1 MAIVIQGLGKAL
13 PLKEMKN
20 TDFPAELGTS
30 DEWIRSHTGIGSRRI
45 ASAEETSASLAYQA
59 CVDALNKSKTA
70 EPVTADK
77 IDLIICGTAT
87 PDFPGSPSN
96 ACLIQNKLHASRA
109 VCFDLTAGCSGF
121 IYALDTAASMMERH
135 HWRFALVCGAEVL
148 SRVMDWSDRS
158 TCVLFGDGAGAALLE
173 NTFEPSGLGIGTTIL
188 GSDGTGA
195 DKLYISPDRRVHM
208 NGRAVYEFAV
218 SHITETVKI
227 LLAKEHLQVDDLDLI
242 VCHQANERILEAAAK
257 RLKIDFG
264 KFVCNLENY
273 GNTSAASIPI
283 TLTELVEQGK
293 LYDGMTILITGF
305 GAGLTWGGAI
315 IRF

>member
-13 PLKEMKN
+13 PIKEMKN
-20 TDFPAELGTS
+20 TDFPPELGTS
-30 DEWIRSHTGIGSRRI
+30 DEWIRSHTGIGARRI
-45 ASAEETSASLAYQA
+45 AGDDETSASLAYQA
-59 CVDALNKSKTA
+59 CIDALSKSKTA

-109 VCFDLTAGCSGF
+109 VRFDLTAGCSGF
-121 IYALDTAASMMERH
+121 IYAMDTAASMMERH

-148 SRVMDWSDRS
+148 SRIMNWSDRS

-173 NTFEPSGLGIGTTIL
+173 NTFEPSGLGIGSTIL
-188 GSDGTGA
+188 GTDGTGA
-195 DKLYISPDRRVHM
+195 DKLYISPDRQVHM

-218 SHITETVKI
+218 SHITDTVKT
-227 LLAKEHLQVDDLDLI
+227 LLAKEHLHADDLDLI

-293 LYDGMTILITGF
+293 LHDGMTILITGF

>member
-59 CVDALNKSKTA
+59 CIDALSKSKTA

-121 IYALDTAASMMERH
+121 IYAMDTAASMMERH

-148 SRVMDWSDRS
+148 SRIMNWSDRS

-173 NTFEPSGLGIGTTIL
+173 NTFEPSGLGIGSTIL
-188 GSDGTGA
+188 GTDGTGA
-195 DKLYISPDRRVHM
+195 DKLYISPDRQVHM

-218 SHITETVKI
+218 SHITDTVKT
-227 LLAKEHLQVDDLDLI
+227 LLAKEHLHADNLDLI

-293 LYDGMTILITGF
+293 LHDGMTILITGF